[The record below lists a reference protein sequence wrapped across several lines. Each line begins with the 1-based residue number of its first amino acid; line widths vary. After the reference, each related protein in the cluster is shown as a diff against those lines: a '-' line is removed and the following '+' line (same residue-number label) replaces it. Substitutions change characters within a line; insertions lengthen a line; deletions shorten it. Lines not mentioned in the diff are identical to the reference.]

1 MAEGDLTTA
10 LQGLVQRTIRA
21 SSLTDLEIGTVTGVS
36 PLEVTVQDVR
46 DPIPAVA
53 LRLTAAVVEK
63 KIPVLTHS
71 HTTAGLAHLHQVS
84 SLSHSHRISEMALGG
99 VYPTEVSGQ
108 DAEGTP
114 HIHQISGLGHDHGN
128 SETALDGSYPTE
140 ISLEQD
146 AYDSD
151 ERLGHIVCFEHGK
164 ELPVRDGYIIL
175 NRGLEMGDKVLMLKV
190 LGGQNHIILSRIFE
204 EGN

>member
-1 MAEGDLTTA
+1 MAEGDLTAA
-10 LQGLVQRTIRA
+10 LQRLVQRTIRA

-46 DPIPAVA
+46 DPIPAAA

-71 HTTAGLAHLHQVS
+71 HTTSGLAHLHQVS
-84 SLSHSHRISEMALGG
+84 SLSHSHRISETALNG
-99 VYPTEVSGQ
+99 VYPTETGGQ
-108 DAEGTP
+108 DA

-140 ISLEQD
+140 VSLEQD

-175 NRGLEMGDKVLMLKV
+175 NRGLETGDKVLMLKV

>member
-1 MAEGDLTTA
+1 MAEGDLTAA
-10 LQGLVQRTIRA
+10 LQGLVQRTIRS

-46 DPIPAVA
+46 DPIPAAA

-63 KIPVLTHS
+63 KIPVLVHS
-71 HTTAGLAHLHQVS
+71 HTTSGLAHLHQVS
-84 SLSHSHRISEMALGG
+84 SLSHSHRISETALNG
-99 VYPTEVSGQ
+99 VYPTEAGGQ
-108 DAEGTP
+108 DA

-128 SETALDGSYPTE
+128 SETALDGVYPTE
-140 ISLEQD
+140 ISLERD

-151 ERLGHIVCFEHGK
+151 ERLGHIVCLEHGK
-164 ELPVRDGYIIL
+164 ALPVREGYIIL
-175 NRGLEMGDKVLMLKV
+175 NRGLEVGDKVLMLKV

-204 EGN
+204 VE

>member
-1 MAEGDLTTA
+1 MAEGDLTAA

-21 SSLTDLEIGTVTGVS
+21 SSLTDLEIGTVTGIS

-46 DPIPAVA
+46 DPIPAAA

-71 HTTAGLAHLHQVS
+71 HTTAGLAHIHQVS
-84 SLSHSHRISEMALGG
+84 SLSHSHRISEMALNG
-99 VYPTEVSGQ
+99 VYPTEAGGQ
-108 DAEGTP
+108 DA

-128 SETALDGSYPTE
+128 SETALDGVYPTE

-175 NRGLEMGDKVLMLKV
+175 NRGLETGDKVLMLKV

-204 EGN
+204 VE